1 MALKEGLPRWF
12 SGKKK
17 KKKKNLPASAEA
29 ARDSGSTPASG
40 RSPGVGNS
48 NYSSIPVSIIPWTEE
63 PGGL

>member
-17 KKKKNLPASAEA
+17 KNLPASAEV

-40 RSPGVGNS
+40 RFPGVGNS
-48 NYSSIPVSIIPWTEE
+48 NHSSIPVSIIPWTEE